1 MKKEEINEFMNMTL
15 EEKKAE
21 IVKMIRE
28 IPEDSPIHKQLY
40 EVLEREKEATICD
53 QERNHMKEKTI
64 IKLKSGDVFEIDGSY
79 GDLVRPSSY
88 PDMVLLEHK
97 KNGERH
103 LLKISLNDVLYVEEI
118 TQSTS
123 GD

>member
-1 MKKEEINEFMNMTL
+1 
-15 EEKKAE
+15 
-21 IVKMIRE
+21 
-28 IPEDSPIHKQLY
+28 
-40 EVLEREKEATICD
+40 
-53 QERNHMKEKTI
+53 MKEKTI
-64 IKLKSGDVFEIDGSY
+64 IKLKSGDVFELDGSY

-88 PDMVLLEHK
+88 PDMVLLEYK

-123 GD
+123 GDYPDRPRPCCAR

>member
-1 MKKEEINEFMNMTL
+1 
-15 EEKKAE
+15 
-21 IVKMIRE
+21 
-28 IPEDSPIHKQLY
+28 
-40 EVLEREKEATICD
+40 
-53 QERNHMKEKTI
+53 MKEKTI
-64 IKLKSGDVFEIDGSY
+64 IKLKSGDVFELDGSY

-88 PDMVLLEHK
+88 PDMVLLEYK

>member
-1 MKKEEINEFMNMTL
+1 
-15 EEKKAE
+15 
-21 IVKMIRE
+21 
-28 IPEDSPIHKQLY
+28 
-40 EVLEREKEATICD
+40 
-53 QERNHMKEKTI
+53 MKEKTI
-64 IKLKSGDVFEIDGSY
+64 IKLKSGDVFELDGSY
-79 GDLVRPSSY
+79 DDLVRPSSY
-88 PDMVLLEHK
+88 PDMVLLEYK